1 MEQKTILVFF
11 GSPRLDGFTSKL
23 LKAFLKPFPEGSCR
37 AEFVDTYREKLEP
50 CIACGLCKT
59 REACRFRDMDDI
71 DRLLREAD
79 LLVFA
84 TPVYNLTFPAPLKAV
99 IDRFQRYFEARFSL
113 GLRPPIPKYKP
124 SVLLAA
130 LGSKD
135 LAGVEMIS
143 RQLKTAFTV
152 MNTSLA
158 QTAVWS
164 DTDHAGEGAEAEA
177 TSRAEAAALAIIGEL
192 W

>member
-1 MEQKTILVFF
+1 M
-11 GSPRLDGFTSKL
+11 
-23 LKAFLKPFPEGSCR
+23 
-37 AEFVDTYREKLEP
+37 EFVDTYREKLEP
-50 CIACGLCKT
+50 CISCGLCKT

-71 DRLLREAD
+71 DRLLRSAD

-113 GLRPPIPKYKP
+113 GIRPPISKQRP
-124 SVLLAA
+124 SVLLAT

-135 LAGVEMIS
+135 LTGVEVLS

-152 MNTSLA
+152 MNTSLESSV
-158 QTAVWS
+158 VWS
-164 DTDHAGEGAEAEA
+164 DTDHAGEKEESAALK
-177 TSRAEAAALAIIGEL
+177 RAEAAALAIIGEL